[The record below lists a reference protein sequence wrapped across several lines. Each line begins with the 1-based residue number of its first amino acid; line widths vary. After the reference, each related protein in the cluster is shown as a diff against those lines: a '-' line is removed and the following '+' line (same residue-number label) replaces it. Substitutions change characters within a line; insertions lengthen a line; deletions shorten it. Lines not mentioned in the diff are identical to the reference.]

1 MKVKKFEIKIHNA
14 KSGIP
19 IVQIDASIFSPPP
32 LKKKGKR
39 KKNRKYR
46 TFESLRVI
54 LHIETERGKKRERE
68 RENEPILCRS
78 WKIHLA
84 GRFSWAA
91 LHSFTRIVRKTGL
104 QRDRYCLQRHP

>member
-1 MKVKKFEIKIHNA
+1 MKVKKIRNKNSQREIRN
-14 KSGIP
+14 SNR
-19 IVQIDASIFSPPP
+19 SNRRFNFFPPS
-32 LKKKGKR
+32 KKKREGG

-54 LHIETERGKKRERE
+54 LHRGTE
-68 RENEPILCRS
+68 RENELVLCRS
-78 WKIHLA
+78 WKIHFA
-84 GRFSWAA
+84 GRFSWTA